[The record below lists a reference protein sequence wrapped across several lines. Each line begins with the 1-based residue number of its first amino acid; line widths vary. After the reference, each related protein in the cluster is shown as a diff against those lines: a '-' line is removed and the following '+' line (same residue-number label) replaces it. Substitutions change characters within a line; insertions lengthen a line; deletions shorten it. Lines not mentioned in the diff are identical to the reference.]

1 MVSNMKSKKIEMRTL
16 EGILRS
22 YALGFPES
30 TEEFPWGERA
40 IKVRN
45 KTFVFMRAEAGE
57 FSISVKLPNSKD
69 LALAL
74 PFTEPTHYGL
84 GKSGWVTAQFPVGAE
99 PSLEMLKAWVDE
111 SYRTIA
117 PKKLVAQLDSLT
129 EGAGSAPKS
138 ENKGKPQR
146 GARRPKPRL
155 KRQSKV

>member
-1 MVSNMKSKKIEMRTL
+1 MKSKRIEIRTL
-16 EGILRS
+16 EGVLRS

-45 KTFVFMRAEAGE
+45 KTFVFMRSELGE
-57 FSISVKLPNSKD
+57 FSISVKLPKSKD
-69 LALAL
+69 LALTL

-84 GKSGWVTAQFPVGAE
+84 GKSGWITARFTVGAV
-99 PSLEMLKAWVDE
+99 PPLEMLKEWVDE

-129 EGAGSAPKS
+129 ERAESSPQS
-138 ENKGKPQR
+138 ENKGQPQR
-146 GARRPKPRL
+146 SARRLKPRL

>member
-1 MVSNMKSKKIEMRTL
+1 MKSKKSEIRTL
-16 EGILRS
+16 EGVLRS

-45 KTFVFMRAEAGE
+45 KTFVFMRAELGE
-57 FSISVKLPNSKD
+57 FSISVKLPKSKD

-84 GKSGWVTAQFPVGAE
+84 GKSGWVTAQFSVGAE
-99 PSLEMLKAWVDE
+99 PSLEMLKEWVDE

-129 EGAGSAPKS
+129 EDAGSSPQS
-138 ENKGKPQR
+138 ENKGQPQR
-146 GARRPKPRL
+146 GARRPKSRL